1 MPLPSRPIQV
11 HDNGALR
18 MNSRSGR
25 AVDVNPA
32 DPLAWAITVLSMLGL
47 VITMAGSSLGA
58 AVFLGAWVL
67 MGFARAGQC
76 ARLVFRAPELW
87 LIGGLTLAST
97 AWSVAPDVTARAAAQ
112 LLLTV
117 AIASLATGFLRP
129 RDFVSAMAVSLL
141 GGAVL
146 SVLLGRE
153 GIDGMTGA
161 RVFLGIFAS
170 KNTMALFM
178 SFLAIFAV
186 AVLFDRGQHPVLRG
200 LAAIAMIV
208 GLPLLLM
215 ARSAG
220 ATMTTAASLAVLIA
234 VGCYARLSP
243 RGRLAAAAVAAAVL
257 LPCMVL
263 ATLLALNGTLGEE
276 LSGFIA
282 SGLGKDP
289 TLTGRTVL
297 WQIAL
302 EQIGRRPFEGTGY
315 YAFWLQGNPLA
326 EAIWRSF
333 SIESRMGFH
342 FHNTILE
349 FAVELG
355 WPGVVTVLATLVL
368 AIVRAVRLALA
379 DRTMASG
386 ALVATLFCLV
396 ARMAGEVDMPYPFA
410 IGTFLMFAAAAFGAD
425 HARRTEA
432 GVAAWRPARA
442 A

>member
-1 MPLPSRPIQV
+1 
-11 HDNGALR
+11 
-18 MNSRSGR
+18 MNSRSTLAGSTH
-25 AVDVNPA
+25 PA
-32 DPLAWAITVLSMLGL
+32 DPLAWIATVLSMVGL
-47 VITMAGSSLGA
+47 IITMAGSWLGA
-58 AVFLGAWVL
+58 LLFLGAWAVIGL
-67 MGFARAGQC
+67 VRAGQC
-76 ARLVFRAPELW
+76 LRLVFRAPELW
-87 LIGGLTLAST
+87 VVGGLALAST
-97 AWSVAPDVTARAAAQ
+97 GWSVAPEVTLRAAVQ

-117 AIASLATGFLRP
+117 GIASLAAGFLRP

-141 GGAVL
+141 FGAVL
-146 SVLLGRE
+146 SVLFGRE

-178 SFLAIFAV
+178 SFLAIFGV
-186 AVLFDRGQHPVLRG
+186 AVLFDRGQQPVLRG
-200 LAAIAMIV
+200 LAAIAIV
-208 GLPLLLM
+208 LGVPLLLL

-220 ATMTTAASLAVLIA
+220 ATLTTAASLAVLLA
-234 VGCYARLSP
+234 VSGFARLSP
-243 RGRLAAAAVAAAVL
+243 RGRLATLAVAIAVV
-257 LPCMVL
+257 LPCVVL

-276 LSGFIA
+276 VSVFIA

-302 EQIGRRPFEGTGY
+302 DEIGRRPLQGTGY
-315 YAFWLQGNPLA
+315 YAFWLQGYPLA

-355 WPGVVTVLATLVL
+355 WPGVAALVGTLVL
-368 AIVRAVRLALA
+368 AIVRAVRLALS

-386 ALVATLFCLV
+386 ALVASLFCL
-396 ARMAGEVDMPYPFA
+396 ATRMAGEVDTPYPFA
-410 IGTFLMFAAAAFGAD
+410 VGTFLMFVVAAYGAD
-425 HARRTEA
+425 DARRTA
-432 GVAAWRPARA
+432 GAVAMWRPAQPA
-442 A
+442 